1 MTVQSVCFDALRR
14 RRTANQT
21 EVGSIDELDLVSVG
35 DDGVDEKVFSKVMY
49 ENAVEKLKELPVEI
63 TDPFVLH
70 YMNGLSFAQIAELLG
85 VSEAVARKRSSR
97 VKRFLAAELKKNDR

>member
-1 MTVQSVCFDALRR
+1 MRR

-97 VKRFLAAELKKNDR
+97 VKRFLAAELKKSDR